1 MMNGYYDQDSR
12 VEMRTCPVCGK
23 ERAGDWFRG
32 ACKEQAEMAC
42 WKCRAL
48 RLDQQL
54 RETLHGE
61 GEPEG

>member
-1 MMNGYYDQDSR
+1 
-12 VEMRTCPVCGK
+12 MRTCPVCGK